1 VSSERGLEVGVVFF
15 CFHRQALAFNYKS
28 ERQFP
33 DARCFLPHK
42 HERPARKQH
51 PEHFPK
57 IP

>member
-15 CFHRQALAFNYKS
+15 QTLAFNYKS